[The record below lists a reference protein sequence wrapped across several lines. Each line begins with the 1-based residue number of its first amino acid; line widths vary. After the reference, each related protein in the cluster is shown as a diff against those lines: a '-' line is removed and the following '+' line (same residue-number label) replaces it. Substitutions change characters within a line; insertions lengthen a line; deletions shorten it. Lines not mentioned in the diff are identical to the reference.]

1 MFISVI
7 IPTYNRS
14 KYLTNFLNSFLAL
27 KQDPMF
33 NYEIILV
40 DNNSTDNTKEVIN
53 DFSKNSKIK
62 VKYLFEPKQG
72 ISNARNLGIKNASGD
87 ILAFTDDDVILNEDW
102 LFNIADFAAKNT
114 FDAIGGKVIPE
125 YPANTPRWILK
136 YKDLLSGP
144 ILSHDHG
151 DLIVNYKG
159 KMVPF
164 VGANMI
170 VKRAVFDEMGFFNT
184 GIGAGSGTMGEDTE
198 LYKKMLNADKK
209 IIYNPNIQLKHPVV
223 KERMNLDYIA
233 KWYIGFGKYKAR
245 IYDVPTVPDGTIF
258 WSGVPRYLFKELVK
272 RFILLLFSIYNQ
284 KRFIT
289 SWIIYFDTYGQY
301 IEHRN
306 SHVN

>member
-27 KQDPMF
+27 KLSSSFDF
-33 NYEIILV
+33 EIILV
-40 DNNSTDNTKEVIN
+40 DNNSKDNTKEVISA
-53 DFSKNSKIK
+53 FSKNTTMK

-72 ISNARNLGIKNASGD
+72 ISHARNLGIKNAVGD
-87 ILAFTDDDVILNEDW
+87 ILAFTDDDVILDEQW
-102 LFNIADFAAKNT
+102 LFNIADFASKND
-114 FDAIGGKVIPE
+114 FDAIGGKVIPD
-125 YPANTPRWILK
+125 YPDNTPRWIK
-136 YKDLLSGP
+136 EYKDILCGP

-151 DLIVNYKG
+151 DQIKNYQG

-170 VKRAVFDEMGFFNT
+170 VKKAIFDEMGLFDPN
-184 GIGAGSGTMGEDTE
+184 IGAGAGTMGEDTE
-198 LYKKMLNADKK
+198 LYKRMLRADKK
-209 IIYNPNIQLKHPVV
+209 IIYNPSVLLMHPVV

-245 IYDVPTVPDGTIF
+245 IYDVPSVPEGTTF
-258 WSGVPRYLFKELVK
+258 WFGVPRYLLKELIK
-272 RFILLLFSIYNQ
+272 RSILLMLSIFNQ

-289 SWIIYFDTYGQY
+289 SWIAYFDTYGQF
-301 IEHRN
+301 IEYRN
-306 SHVN
+306 THAN